1 MNGKNKFEVKL
12 KSEMYNH
19 DNEHIIKREEIKEN
33 KYNTNNLII
42 AFIIGFI
49 TFIILLILIII
60 LTR

>member
-33 KYNTNNLII
+33 KYNTNTLTLS
-42 AFIIGFI
+42 FMIGFI
-49 TFIILLILIII
+49 FFIIILILIIT

>member
-19 DNEHIIKREEIKEN
+19 DNEHIIKRQEIKEN
-33 KYNTNNLII
+33 KYNTNNLTMT
-42 AFIIGFI
+42 FVIGFI
-49 TFIILLILIII
+49 IFIILLILIIT